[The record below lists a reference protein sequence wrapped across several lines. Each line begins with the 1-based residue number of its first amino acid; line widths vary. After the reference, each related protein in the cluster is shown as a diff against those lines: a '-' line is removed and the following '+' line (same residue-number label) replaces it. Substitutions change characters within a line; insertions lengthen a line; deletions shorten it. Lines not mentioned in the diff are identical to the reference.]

1 MKSHVWGVNFYGA
14 ETWTLQKIN
23 HKFLASSETWCWRRV
38 EKISVS
44 DRVRNEE
51 LLLRGKVVR
60 NVILKIKR
68 RLSGFRFM
76 WPCIIVVG

>member
-1 MKSHVWGVNFYGA
+1 MVP

-23 HKFLASSETWCWRRV
+23 HKFLASSDTWCWRRV

-51 LLLRGKVVR
+51 LLLGGNVVR
-60 NVILKIKR
+60 NVILKTIKKAI
-68 RLSGFRFM
+68 
-76 WPCIIVVG
+76 WIVTSCVGNVF

>member
-1 MKSHVWGVNFYGA
+1 MNSHISDVTFDGV

-23 HKFLASSETWCWRRV
+23 HKSLESSETWSWRRV

-51 LLLRGKVVR
+51 LLLGGHVER
-60 NVILKIKR
+60 NVILKIQKKAI
-68 RLSGFRFM
+68 
-76 WPCIIVVG
+76 WIVTSCVGTVF